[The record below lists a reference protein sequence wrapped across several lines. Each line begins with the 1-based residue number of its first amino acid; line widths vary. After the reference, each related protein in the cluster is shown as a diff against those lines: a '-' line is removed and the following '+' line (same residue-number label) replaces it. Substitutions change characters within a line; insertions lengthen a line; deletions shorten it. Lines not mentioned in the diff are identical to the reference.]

1 MKKIIWVL
9 FIIISTSAFGQQPQ
23 IDKNFVS
30 DFTKALDK
38 NFSAEQL
45 NKMFRDYSG
54 ILTPGSDVT
63 QLSEALQGH
72 ELAIYPLHDF
82 KSQKLYTDNIIN
94 LLNSKNSN
102 QRILAYLVIASSG
115 DTSKEGILLE
125 KIKTETGKGNLLWSG
140 MALLYLNTSHT
151 SPLFD
156 FLVKNEDFGDAHMLP
171 LYIKLNNDSLQQ
183 TAYNRI
189 SSANVKAKV
198 LAAQILSVTPLTA
211 KTETLL
217 KQAIKEWDIIIKG
230 YAIYTVGQLQ
240 IGNLL
245 ETLEPLLNNPK
256 TRRISLEAL
265 ANSPTPKDRGYLLQ
279 LINKQDTVSDDLL
292 DCLFKS
298 KNADNLEVWLKLLYT
313 KPIPPKY
320 YFAVFKQPLLQT
332 AAVLPILQDALMRI
346 KDPNVLGELVR
357 ALEGKTDDKS
367 IDIMIALLKNENKT
381 VRYWTAKTLEDNS
394 STRLKNSETK
404 RLLTSGLQDGN

>member
-63 QLSEALQGH
+63 QLSETLKGH
-72 ELAIYPLHDF
+72 KLAIYPLHDF

-115 DTSKEGILLE
+115 DTSKEDILLE
-125 KIKTETGKGNLLWSG
+125 KIKTETGKGNLIWCG
-140 MALLYLNTSHT
+140 MALLYLNASHT
-151 SPLFD
+151 TPLFD
-156 FLVKNEDFGDAHMLP
+156 FLVKNEEFGDAHMIP
-171 LYIKLNNDSLQQ
+171 LFIKLNKDSLQQ
-183 TAYNRI
+183 TAYSRI
-189 SSANVKAKV
+189 NSTDVKAKV
-198 LAAQILSVTPLTA
+198 LAAQILSVTPLNI

-217 KQAIKEWDIIIKG
+217 KQAVKEWDINIKG

-240 IGNLL
+240 IGSLL
-245 ETLEPLLNNPK
+245 QTLEPLLNNQK

-265 ANSPTPKDRGYLLQ
+265 ANSPTPEDRNYLLQ
-279 LINKQDTVSDDLL
+279 LINKQDTVSEDLL

-298 KNADNLEVWLKLLYT
+298 KNVDNLEVWLKLLYT
-313 KPIPPKY
+313 KPIPKDY

-332 AAVLPILQDALMRI
+332 EIVLPTLQNTLTQI
-346 KDPNVLGELVR
+346 KDPDILGELVR
-357 ALEGKTDDKS
+357 ALEGKIDDKS
-367 IDIMIALLKNENKT
+367 MDIMIALLKNENKT
-381 VRYWTAKTLEDNS
+381 VRYWTAKTLEDNGS
-394 STRLKNSETK
+394 SRLKDEETK
-404 RLLTSGLQDGN
+404 RLLTNGLQDGN